1 LLQEQAQSLRQEP
14 PIAPGTLDPDKPPK
28 RRLAEFTG
36 ESTSRVIK
44 DNHGTFILNK
54 TVILLGLLTGGLYS
68 AACLAEQ
75 SARPDSLT
83 LSNFQF
89 GPENRWAFSH
99 IREVLPTVNIEHDD
113 DRVLVLER
121 SSNLVNDFSIPF
133 EGREQSIDEIV
144 QSQFIDGLLV
154 LKNGDIIFEHYYGE
168 LTAARP
174 HLMNSVSK
182 SVVGL
187 LAGKLAGDGVIDLSR
202 PVSHYV
208 AALAKSGW
216 GPDSL
221 RKVLDMKDGSDYT
234 EDYPDFTTTFRIQ
247 DCAVGWTEADYC
259 PKNGPRGGYEFFPT
273 IGRNEARLNKFSY
286 RSGSTDVLGW
296 VLEEATG
303 QPLAELISTHIWKP
317 MGAEFDAFITVD
329 ESGFVLADHGMNST
343 LRDLGRLG
351 LLVLNK
357 GVVFG
362 QQVVPADFIEDLH
375 AQPGDPTW
383 PYPSK
388 DDLEPYYRSFWWGK
402 GNDERDLSG
411 SGIHGQTVV
420 VAPEAGIVI
429 ALYSTWP
436 RADGDNS
443 KQYWGQNEELMDAVV
458 ARFR

>member
-1 LLQEQAQSLRQEP
+1 M
-14 PIAPGTLDPDKPPK
+14 
-28 RRLAEFTG
+28 
-36 ESTSRVIK
+36 
-44 DNHGTFILNK
+44 NK
-54 TVILLGLLTGGLYS
+54 TTMLLGLLAGIFYS
-68 AACLAEQ
+68 AASLAQ
-75 SARPDSLT
+75 SNARPDTLT

-99 IREVLPTVNIEHDD
+99 LREVLPTVNIEHNSNQ
-113 DRVLVLER
+113 VLVLER
-121 SSNLVNDFSIPF
+121 NRNSVDDFSINF

-154 LKNGDIIFEHYYGE
+154 LKDGEIIFEQYHGH

-187 LAGKLAGDGVIDLSR
+187 LAGKLAADGVIDLARS
-202 PVSHYV
+202 VSHYV
-208 AALAKSGW
+208 PALAKSGW

-221 RKVLDMKDGSDYT
+221 RTLLDMKDGSDYT
-234 EDYPDFTTTFRIQ
+234 EDYPDFSTTFRIQ
-247 DCAVGWTEADYC
+247 DCAVGWTDADYC
-259 PKNGPRGGYEFFPT
+259 PENGPRGGYEFFPT
-273 IGRNEARLNKFSY
+273 IGRNEAKFGKFSY

-296 VLEEATG
+296 ALEEATG

-343 LRDLGRLG
+343 LRDLGRVG

-357 GVVFG
+357 GIAFG
-362 QQVVPADFIEDLH
+362 QQVVPADFIEDMH

-383 PYPSK
+383 PLGST
-388 DDLEPYYRSFWWGK
+388 DDLEPYYRSFWWGE

-411 SGIHGQTVV
+411 LGIHGQTLY

-436 RADGDNS
+436 RADGDNT
-443 KQYWGQNEELMDAVV
+443 KQYWGANGELMDAVV